1 MKLIKS
7 LALILIVVGNSFS
20 NKLLAQSNVSKNE
33 SNKQAVLQVMSKYK
47 NALESLNVK
56 GTLTLFSDDSQV
68 FESGGVEGS
77 YAHYL
82 EHHLEPELG
91 YFDSFKYSDY
101 KIKVQVDLPY
111 AFTTETYI
119 YTIIIKAN
127 PKKDRKSKTIS
138 KKGVATSILKKIK
151 GVWKIINTHTSSRNY
166 KAKK

>member
-1 MKLIKS
+1 MKLIRF
-7 LALILIVVGNSFS
+7 LTLTLIVVGSSFS
-20 NKLLAQSNVSKNE
+20 NKLLAQSNTNKNK
-33 SNKQAVLQVMSKYK
+33 SDKQAVLQVMSKYK

-56 GTLTLFSDDSQV
+56 GTLSLFSDNSQV

-119 YTIIIKAN
+119 YTIKIKAN
-127 PKKDRKSKTIS
+127 PEKGRKSKTIS

-166 KAKK
+166 RAKK